1 MRGRPAGYHSTT
13 SDPSGTQSSLPLYPH
28 EPSSVPKAK
37 KLPLSAGGAFVSG
50 GQAAAALVLGAQLQL
65 VCVLAALP
73 YGAYLMVAR
82 SGPVPGPALP
92 PVT

>member
-13 SDPSGTQSSLPLYPH
+13 SDPSGTQSSLPLYLH

-37 KLPLSAGGAFVSG
+37 KLPLSAGGAFVCGCQEATSLVPGAAPTRLRPG
-50 GQAAAALVLGAQLQL
+50 GAA
-65 VCVLAALP
+65 
-73 YGAYLMVAR
+73 YGAYLMVAK
-82 SGPVPGPALP
+82 SGPVPLPALP